1 MALFLGAPFI
11 AILFYAADG
20 EISVWFFGAVTLIGT
35 SYLQARLSNKNTL
48 KKIPAHTALWALAQI
63 TLNGLLIFCMI
74 LLMAS
79 ALGNV

>member
-1 MALFLGAPFI
+1 LFLGAPFI

-48 KKIPAHTALWALAQI
+48 KKIPTLTALWALAQVI
-63 TLNGLLIFCMI
+63 FLSLLYLGLVI
-74 LLMAS
+74 LYMN
-79 ALGNV
+79 ALS